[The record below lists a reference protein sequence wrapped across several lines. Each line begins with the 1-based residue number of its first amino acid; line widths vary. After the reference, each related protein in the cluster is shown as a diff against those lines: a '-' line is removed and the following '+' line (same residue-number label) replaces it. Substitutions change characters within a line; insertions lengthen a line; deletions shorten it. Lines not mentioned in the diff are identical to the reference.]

1 LGTVAGTQVRE
12 EMSDRIVEFQGRIDA
27 LESVARGLTRD
38 QIMSFPRAV
47 RDAPKLAAWRADER
61 YWYSGTAGVKLTAE
75 EKAALGK
82 LWTRMLAG
90 LSFVVNHEEVETWVA
105 RQTLMGRLDR
115 LVQPRQN
122 LRLEG
127 RATAVLERALGGEV
141 WRGVVGIWNAF
152 CAALLTDRLDPSLRS
167 DLELIWR
174 KVMGRSLEI

>member
-1 LGTVAGTQVRE
+1 
-12 EMSDRIVEFQGRIDA
+12 MSDRMVELQSRIDA

-38 QIMSFPRAV
+38 QIMTFPAAV

-75 EKAALGK
+75 EKAALRK

-90 LSFVVNHEEVETWVA
+90 LSFAVSDEVVETWLA
-105 RQTLMGRLDR
+105 RPTLMGRLDR

-122 LRLEG
+122 VRVEG
-127 RATAVLERALGGEV
+127 RATTVLEQALGGEV
-141 WRGVVGIWNAF
+141 WRGVIGIWNAF
-152 CAALLTDRLDPSLRS
+152 CAALLRDRLEPSLRS

-174 KVMGRSLEI
+174 TVMGGSLEI